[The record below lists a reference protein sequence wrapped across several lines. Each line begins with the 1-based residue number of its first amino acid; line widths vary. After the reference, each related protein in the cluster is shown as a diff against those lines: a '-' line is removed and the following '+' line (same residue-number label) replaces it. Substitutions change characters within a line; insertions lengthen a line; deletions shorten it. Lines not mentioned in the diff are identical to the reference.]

1 MSSSARLGFDALNAA
16 LKAAGEETR
25 LRVLALLAEA
35 ELTVSDLT
43 DILRQS
49 QPRISRHL
57 KLLAEAGLVERFR
70 EGTWAFFRLAERG
83 GGAEVARALLER
95 LDPADQTI
103 ARDRARLASVR
114 SARAAAAQAY
124 FRAHAAEWDR
134 IRKLHVAD
142 AAVEGGD
149 PRRACRQAVP
159 LAAWISAPAPGA
171 CSNCSGLR
179 SSAGSG
185 SICRSTCCCWRA
197 TGWSAPA

>member
-1 MSSSARLGFDALNAA
+1 MTNSAQLGFDALNTA

-57 KLLAEAGLVERFR
+57 KLLAEAGLIERFR
-70 EGTWAFFRLAERG
+70 EGTWAFFRLSEHG

-95 LDPADQTI
+95 LNPADPTI
-103 ARDRARLASVR
+103 TRDRNRLASVR
-114 SARAAAAQAY
+114 QARAAAAQAY

-142 AAVEGGD
+142 AGGGGGD
-149 PRRACRQAVP
+149 PRRARPASRSARCS
-159 LAAWISAPAPGA
+159 ISAPAPAA
-171 CSNCSGLR
+171 CSNCSAR
-179 SSAGSG
+179 KSSAASA

-197 TGWSAPA
+197 TGWNARA